1 MSRDPAVRSLAIN
14 EYGDMGVFVAP
25 GHGADIAS
33 QRADDLDNQCLHLL
47 ARYGAPVAVDVGC
60 GAGGQTVRM
69 ACAGATV
76 LAIDHCDMGSA
87 VMAAAQR
94 HQVQSRI
101 KFLQR
106 DMRTIADLGQDG
118 LAHAVVCQ
126 RAIHYLSFGDAV
138 RAVGSMGLMLRQ
150 EGRLFISASGLASE
164 LGEGYEGLGDRL
176 TTRYCELAGPMRTK
190 HGIHGPVCLYSQADM
205 ESLLHAGG
213 LEVEALFASPF
224 GNIKAVAKRRA

>member
-1 MSRDPAVRSLAIN
+1 MRRDSAAHSLAIN

-33 QRADDLDNQCLHLL
+33 QRADDLDNQCLLLL

-94 HQVQSRI
+94 HEVQSRV

-106 DMRTIADLGQDG
+106 DMRAIADLGQDG

-126 RAIHYLSFGDAV
+126 RAVHYLPFFEAV
-138 RAVGSMGLMLRQ
+138 GAVGSMGRMLRP
-150 EGRLFISASGLASE
+150 EGRLFISASGLTSE
-164 LGEGYEGLGDRL
+164 LGDGYGGQGTGLAA
-176 TTRYCELAGPMRTK
+176 RYDELAEPMRTK